1 MAIITISRESYSWGN
16 KIAEKTAAKLGY
28 SAIDREA
35 LIEASKLFNIP
46 EIKLTKAIHDAPSIL
61 ERFTYGKE
69 RYISYIKATLL
80 KHVQKDNIVYHGLA
94 GQFFLKDISHTLKI
108 RIIADFEDRVANEME
123 GEKISREDA
132 IHQLKKDD
140 MERMRWSQSLYG
152 IDTHD
157 SSLYDLIINIKALT
171 IDNAVDII
179 CETAR
184 LKQFQATQESQKKL
198 NDLVIEASVKAE
210 LVTKIPHSIV
220 ICTDGDVVVQ
230 FKEQPGINDKEID
243 EIERISKSVSGVKR
257 VSVKVLPV
265 KYRD

>member
-1 MAIITISRESYSWGN
+1 
-16 KIAEKTAAKLGY
+16 
-28 SAIDREA
+28 
-35 LIEASKLFNIP
+35 
-46 EIKLTKAIHDAPSIL
+46 
-61 ERFTYGKE
+61 
-69 RYISYIKATLL
+69 
-80 KHVQKDNIVYHGLA
+80 
-94 GQFFLKDISHTLKI
+94 
-108 RIIADFEDRVANEME
+108 ME

-157 SSLYDLIINIKALT
+157 SILYDLIINIKALT

-179 CETAR
+179 CDTAR

-210 LVTKIPHSIV
+210 LVTRIPHSTV

-230 FKEQPGINDKEID
+230 FKEQPDINDKEID